1 MHQRNRMTKDMKDK
15 RQDIEAELS
24 DIAPSLSKL
33 KEDIA
38 FAKMTDIP
46 NDYFDDLSNH
56 IFEKT
61 ILAADNSTQAAKESY
76 QPRSTTIWTTVR
88 QYLQNLS
95 KVGVA
100 ALGTVTLVIV
110 GIAFLKPTETEGQE
124 VVADLTQ
131 EEVEEFITNNI
142 EIFEEEQLSQYVSA
156 TIDIENTIT
165 IDDIQTETLEDY
177 IEDNFIDDLTIDELL

>member
-1 MHQRNRMTKDMKDK
+1 MTKDMKDK

-33 KEDIA
+33 KEGDA

-46 NDYFDDLSNH
+46 DDYFDNLSIQ

-61 ILAADNSTQAAKESY
+61 ILTADNSTQAAKESY

-88 QYLQNLS
+88 QYLQS
-95 KVGVA
+95 SSIVG
-100 ALGTVTLVIV
+100 ALGTVVLIII
-110 GIAFLKPTETEGQE
+110 GIAFLQPTETESQE
-124 VVADLTQ
+124 VAADLTQ
-131 EEVEEFITNNI
+131 EEIEEFITNNI
-142 EIFEEEQLSQYVSA
+142 DIFEEEQLSQYVS
-156 TIDIENTIT
+156 TTLDIETTTT
-165 IDDIQTETLEDY
+165 IDDIETETLEDY

>member
-1 MHQRNRMTKDMKDK
+1 MKEGD
-15 RQDIEAELS
+15 
-24 DIAPSLSKL
+24 
-33 KEDIA
+33 A

-46 NDYFDDLSNH
+46 DDYFDNLSIQ

-61 ILAADNSTQAAKESY
+61 ILTADNSTQTAKESY
-76 QPRSTTIWTTVR
+76 QPHSMTIWTTVR

-110 GIAFLKPTETEGQE
+110 GIAFLKPAETEVQE

>member
-1 MHQRNRMTKDMKDK
+1 MKDK

-61 ILAADNSTQAAKESY
+61 ILAIDNSTQAAKESY
-76 QPRSTTIWTTVR
+76 QPHSMTIWTTVR

-110 GIAFLKPTETEGQE
+110 GIAFLKPAETEVQE

-142 EIFEEEQLSQYVSA
+142 DIFEEEQLSQYVSTA
-156 TIDIENTIT
+156 LDIETTTT
-165 IDDIQTETLEDY
+165 IDDIETETLEDY

>member
-1 MHQRNRMTKDMKDK
+1 MKDK

-24 DIAPSLSKL
+24 DIAPLLSKL
-33 KEDIA
+33 KEGDA

-46 NDYFDDLSNH
+46 DDYFDNLSIQ

-61 ILAADNSTQAAKESY
+61 ILTADNSTQTAKESY
-76 QPRSTTIWTTVR
+76 QLHSTIIWTTVR

-110 GIAFLKPTETEGQE
+110 GIAFLKPAETEVQE